1 MTVHTILQAVCL
13 FIIYTVL
20 TVVLPELVFHQK
32 YKGRR
37 TGERLML
44 DITVSNFYI
53 MNLVF
58 ILQLLHIS
66 SIYTLLIFTVMPV
79 FAVIIIQY
87 RKAFKAWGIR
97 QLALLGKISS
107 KTMGIKTFF
116 AIVFTR
122 IKDILCNSCKNIFHI
137 IGRHK
142 TEYVLFTLL
151 SVWLLYIYGS
161 NEILQYGYTV
171 SDLPVHNYWINE
183 MSKNNIFA
191 AGVYPFGFHCIIYYI
206 HTVFHIDTYVI
217 LRLFSVV
224 QTFYLHL
231 VLFTFIR
238 CICRSSFAAYGGLFL
253 YLVPSLYHGNCT
265 IRFISALPQEYGMLF
280 ILPCIYFLFAF
291 FKDMKEN
298 AGKWIICT
306 DLAAACACFSM
317 TIAVHFYDTMIA
329 GLFCA
334 AIVIGFCVRFFRP
347 RYFLRL
353 MGAVLLAVVIGVL
366 PMFTAALC
374 GKPVQKYL
382 PEYHLIRSGKN
393 AAKNVSFFPTW
404 KQTESAPV
412 QCQYP
417 VPDFPVQVLPLL
429 L

>member
-1 MTVHTILQAVCL
+1 MTVHTILQVVCL

-122 IKDILCNSCKNIFHI
+122 IKDILCNACKNIFHI

-161 NEILQYGYTV
+161 NEIIQYGYTV

-206 HTVFHIDTYVI
+206 HTVFHIDDLCNSAAVFRGADLLSASGFVY
-217 LRLFSVV
+217 LYPLHMPFFLCRLWWTVFISGSIIIPR
-224 QTFYLHL
+224 QLYDPFYQRTAAGIRHAVYPAVYLL
-231 VLFTFIR
+231 FIR
-238 CICRSSFAAYGGLFL
+238 IF
-253 YLVPSLYHGNCT
+253 
-265 IRFISALPQEYGMLF
+265 
-280 ILPCIYFLFAF
+280 
-291 FKDMKEN
+291 
-298 AGKWIICT
+298 
-306 DLAAACACFSM
+306 
-317 TIAVHFYDTMIA
+317 
-329 GLFCA
+329 
-334 AIVIGFCVRFFRP
+334 
-347 RYFLRL
+347 
-353 MGAVLLAVVIGVL
+353 
-366 PMFTAALC
+366 
-374 GKPVQKYL
+374 
-382 PEYHLIRSGKN
+382 
-393 AAKNVSFFPTW
+393 
-404 KQTESAPV
+404 
-412 QCQYP
+412 
-417 VPDFPVQVLPLL
+417 
-429 L
+429 

>member
-122 IKDILCNSCKNIFHI
+122 IKDILCNACKNIFHI

-298 AGKWIICT
+298 AGKWI
-306 DLAAACACFSM
+306 
-317 TIAVHFYDTMIA
+317 
-329 GLFCA
+329 
-334 AIVIGFCVRFFRP
+334 
-347 RYFLRL
+347 
-353 MGAVLLAVVIGVL
+353 
-366 PMFTAALC
+366 
-374 GKPVQKYL
+374 
-382 PEYHLIRSGKN
+382 
-393 AAKNVSFFPTW
+393 
-404 KQTESAPV
+404 
-412 QCQYP
+412 
-417 VPDFPVQVLPLL
+417 
-429 L
+429 